1 MKHSAGSGP
10 TPVAPRPHAA
20 RLAECPS
27 AVAFAA
33 KTTASGLI
41 ALLIAF
47 TFNLD
52 QPQWALLTVFIVAQ
66 PQSGLVLA
74 KSFYRII
81 GTFVGASIAL
91 LFVDLLDTRSCRHRA
106 RAADVTRT
114 RHDGGA
120 LARVHGFQGEGTI
133 KLLFLAQKFN
143 PPGSGSRGHRL
154 TLTAT

>member
-1 MKHSAGSGP
+1 MKRVADNGS
-10 TPVAPRPHAA
+10 TPAVPAPHAA
-20 RLAECPS
+20 RLAEYPS

-81 GTFVGASIAL
+81 GTFIGASVAL
-91 LFVDLLDTRSCRHRA
+91 LFVSLFAQERVLFL
-106 RAADVTRT
+106 
-114 RHDGGA
+114 GA
-120 LARVHGFQGEGTI
+120 LALWVGYAPSARNT
-133 KLLFLAQKFN
+133 
-143 PPGSGSRGHRL
+143 
-154 TLTAT
+154 